1 MKAMVLS
8 NTGPI
13 DQRPLDWRDVDEP
26 TANAGQVVIKVT
38 ACGVCRS
45 NLHMVEGEW
54 LPGTPASMPII
65 PGHEVV
71 GTVTALGQDVTH
83 LTVGE
88 RVGVQPIWSTC
99 GRCEFCLS
107 GSEQLCRGR
116 QVTGE
121 TRDGGYAE
129 LMLAEAAYTYPI
141 PENVSDAEAAP
152 LLCPG
157 ITAYSAVKKA
167 ALSPGQR
174 VAVLGIGGVGHMVI
188 QVARLTGADVY
199 AVTRSAIH
207 QALAEEVGA
216 LRSYSPKGSG
226 TQHIPE
232 ATLDAAIVF
241 APSPSAVEEA
251 MRITKPGARIV
262 LGVAETVG
270 LMDIGDEKTVVGS
283 VLGNRWEMLEVLRL
297 AEAGKL
303 QSMYAEYPLH
313 EANKVLARLK
323 AGEIRARA
331 VLVP

>member
-8 NTGPI
+8 NTAPI

-174 VAVLGIGGVGHMVI
+174 VAVLGVGGVGHMVI

-199 AVTRSAIH
+199 AVTRSAIRRWPRKWVPYGPT
-207 QALAEEVGA
+207 A
-216 LRSYSPKGSG
+216 RK
-226 TQHIPE
+226 
-232 ATLDAAIVF
+232 AA
-241 APSPSAVEEA
+241 APSTSPRPRWTPPSSSRRLPAPSKRRCASPSLEPE
-251 MRITKPGARIV
+251 
-262 LGVAETVG
+262 LF
-270 LMDIGDEKTVVGS
+270 S
-283 VLGNRWEMLEVLRL
+283 VSRRPSG
-297 AEAGKL
+297 
-303 QSMYAEYPLH
+303 
-313 EANKVLARLK
+313 
-323 AGEIRARA
+323 
-331 VLVP
+331 